1 MQMVRFGRKFNIQTK
16 KDYSYAMQILSDN
29 EFVAQ
34 MSDDWNQAKREL
46 DEIKRQRT
54 DVQRQ
59 ADERWGL

>member
-1 MQMVRFGRKFNIQTK
+1 MQIVQFGRKFNIQTK
-16 KDYSYAMQILSDN
+16 KDYNDAMQILSDN
-29 EFVAQ
+29 EFIAQ

-46 DEIKRQRT
+46 DEIKRQRA

>member
-1 MQMVRFGRKFNIQTK
+1 MEMVRFGRKFNIQTTE
-16 KDYSYAMQILSDN
+16 DYNNAMQILSDN